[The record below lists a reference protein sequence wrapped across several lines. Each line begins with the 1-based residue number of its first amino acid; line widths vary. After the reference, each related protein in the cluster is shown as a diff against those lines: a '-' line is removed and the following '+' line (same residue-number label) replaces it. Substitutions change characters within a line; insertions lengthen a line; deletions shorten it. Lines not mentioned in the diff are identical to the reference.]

1 MCIIAGRKYMNIEP
15 ITAPLKSMISRI
27 LTLSKANIKH
37 TPIAKQI

>member
-15 ITAPLKSMISRI
+15 ITAPLKSMIYLI

-37 TPIAKQI
+37 TLIAKQI